1 MKEYEIQQ
9 KEPKKEFSS
18 RIRVINNKYGSLGV
32 TIPKEI
38 VELIDL
44 KKGDLLM
51 YNLDIKDNKVNME
64 MSFKKQD

>member
-1 MKEYEIQQ
+1 MEYEIQQ

-18 RIRVINNKYGSLGV
+18 RIRVINSKYGSLGV

-44 KKGDLLM
+44 KKGDLLT
-51 YNLDIKDNKVNME
+51 YNLEIRNNKVKIDME
-64 MSFKKQD
+64 FKKQ